1 MGRMGKRWTNE
12 SVALMESWLF
22 EELAVAG
29 LIPYSARVHIAQGSQ
44 TYGRAWRLAIIRDAN
59 GAHYHAPGIDD
70 YLGWSGA
77 EARRSCGF
85 ILQTLQAVRRLREQ
99 DMHTL
104 RQVDNLRTVEGETAS
119 VANTD
124 ANANERN
131 TP

>member
-1 MGRMGKRWTNE
+1 MGKRWTND
-12 SVALMESWLF
+12 SVEAMEGWLHA
-22 EELAVAG
+22 ELVAAG
-29 LIPYSARVHIAQGSQ
+29 LIPDSARVHVEQGSQ

-59 GAHYHAPGIDD
+59 GAHYNAPGIDD

-104 RQVDNLRTVEGETAS
+104 RQVEDLRTVEGIAAS

-124 ANANERN
+124 ANDNE
-131 TP
+131 TETQ